1 MMGAAEWVGYSPSV
15 ASSYSTSFQPTYDQS
30 GMLPAVLPNDSL
42 GYNPSDYC
50 GSMTQNAA
58 TSYSSSQFTS
68 LSPWTNEMD
77 QYNNTYGYNSYQ
89 YPCQPTAQTQYAS
102 TAVPPPPPP
111 GHQATMLLY
120 PQVYSTVNQNQIHL
134 HLHAS
139 SGSDR
144 LVEQYLGGAAVGG
157 GGGISTDNNTFPVG
171 VNNCNN
177 NQRAISDIPLISQN
191 DDIKHQEQT
200 VDQDT
205 GDQSVWRPYEKSINY
220 QM

>member
-1 MMGAAEWVGYSPSV
+1 MMGAAEWVGYSSPTV
-15 ASSYSTSFQPTYDQS
+15 ASSYSSSSFQPTYDQS

-50 GSMTQNAA
+50 GTMSQNAA
-58 TSYSSSQFTS
+58 AASYGGSQFTS
-68 LSPWTNEMD
+68 LTPWTNEMD

-89 YPCQPTAQTQYAS
+89 YPCQPAAQTQYSSA
-102 TAVPPPPPP
+102 AVPPPPS
-111 GHQATMLLY
+111 QTTMLLY

-134 HLHAS
+134 HLHA
-139 SGSDR
+139 GSDR
-144 LVEQYLGGAAVGG
+144 LVEQYLGGAAAVSGG
-157 GGGISTDNNTFPVG
+157 GVSSTDNSFPLSCS
-171 VNNCNN
+171 NQ
-177 NQRAISDIPLISQN
+177 QRAISDIPIISQN
-191 DDIKHQEQT
+191 DDLKHQEQTT

>member
-1 MMGAAEWVGYSPSV
+1 MMGAAEWVGYSSPTV
-15 ASSYSTSFQPTYDQS
+15 ASSYSSSFQPTYDQS

-50 GSMTQNAA
+50 GSMSQNAA
-58 TSYSSSQFTS
+58 AAASYSGSQFTS

-89 YPCQPTAQTQYAS
+89 YPCQPTAQTQYPS
-102 TAVPPPPPP
+102 TAVPPPPS
-111 GHQATMLLY
+111 QTTMLLY

-134 HLHAS
+134 HLHA
-139 SGSDR
+139 GSDR
-144 LVEQYLGGAAVGG
+144 LVEQYLGGAAAVSGG
-157 GGGISTDNNTFPVG
+157 GGGLVGNSTDSFPI
-171 VNNCNN
+171 VNSNCN
-177 NQRAISDIPLISQN
+177 NQRAISDIPMISQN

-200 VDQDT
+200 DQDT